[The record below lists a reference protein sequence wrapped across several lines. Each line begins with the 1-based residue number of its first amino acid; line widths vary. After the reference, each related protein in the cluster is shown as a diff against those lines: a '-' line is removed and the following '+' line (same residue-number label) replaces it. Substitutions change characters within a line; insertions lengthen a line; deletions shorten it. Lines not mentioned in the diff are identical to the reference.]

1 MATVDF
7 YDVLGVETD
16 ATNKEIRSA
25 YRSMAKKYHPDKGG
39 DPSVF
44 ELIVQAFN
52 VLSDADKRGE
62 YDKAFQISKES
73 ESNFFKLRS
82 GANDYMKSQ
91 EGMTKEE
98 KEEAKNMAKLE
109 FDKMWSDM
117 NSKHDFKQDEQD
129 DVLSK
134 QELAKR
140 MAELNDL
147 RKQEDIEDK
156 PDDIF
161 NGHMDPKKFNALFD
175 KKYGK
180 VGKAMSG
187 SLIKRDGNPDAWVGG
202 MNSGGY
208 SSFDNYDKMY
218 TEDNDLGLDGQNLGS
233 LNELT
238 GEKIT
243 SGDLDGLS
251 GGDYYDDH
259 NKIPTDWKAEMKKR
273 LREREL
279 ESDKI
284 NEMGFT
290 DFNDDP
296 GMGGYGIFDQVGVG
310 TQHHITW
317 DDDGHTRDN
326 YKRLL
331 ELRKKEQDD
340 LSEDELTEKE
350 IKKALKKA
358 IKKAEKK
365 AKKKAA
371 KKAAK
376 AAQEAKVKDLVNKMS
391 DD

>member
-7 YDVLGVETD
+7 YDVLGLTSD

-39 DPSVF
+39 DPNVF

-52 VLSDADKRGE
+52 VLSDPDGRHK
-62 YDKAFQISKES
+62 YDKAFQISKEA
-73 ESNFFKLRS
+73 ESDFFKLRE
-82 GANDYMKSQ
+82 GASSYMKSQ

-117 NSKHDFKQDEQD
+117 NSKHDFKEYAQD
-129 DVLSK
+129 DALSK
-134 QELAKR
+134 QELSRR

-161 NGHMDPKKFNALFD
+161 DGHLDPTKFNALFD

-180 VGKAMSG
+180 VGNAMSG
-187 SLIKRDGNPDAWVGG
+187 TLIKRDGNPGAWVGG
-202 MNSGGY
+202 MDNGTY
-208 SSFDNYDKMY
+208 SSFDDYGKLY
-218 TEDNDLGLDGQNLGS
+218 TEDDDLGLDGQNLSS
-233 LNELT
+233 LKDSKTAKLT
-238 GEKIT
+238 KD
-243 SGDLDGLS
+243 DLDDLS
-251 GGDYYDDH
+251 GGVYYDNH
-259 NKIPTDWKAEMKKR
+259 NKLPTDWKAEMKKR

-284 NEMGFT
+284 NDMGFT

-296 GMGGYGIFDQVGVG
+296 TMGGYGIFDQVGI
-310 TQHHITW
+310 TSQHHLTW
-317 DDDGHTRDN
+317 DDEGNTRDN

-331 ELRKKEQDD
+331 ELRKKEEEND
-340 LSEDELTEKE
+340 LSEELSEKDIE
-350 IKKALKKA
+350 KALKKA

-376 AAQEAKVKDLVNKMS
+376 EAKVKGLVDKMS
-391 DD
+391 SES